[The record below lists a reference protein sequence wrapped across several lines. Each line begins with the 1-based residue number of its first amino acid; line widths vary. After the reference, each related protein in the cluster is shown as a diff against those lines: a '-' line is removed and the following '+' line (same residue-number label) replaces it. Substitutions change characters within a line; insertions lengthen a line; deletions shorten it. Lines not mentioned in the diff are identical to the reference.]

1 MKASTTTNVTDLNEI
16 QTNLQEE
23 IYNLL
28 ELVNDDNKCE
38 YDYNSIENT
47 LQSIVTTLQQY
58 FDPKSLPDDNS
69 NSNND
74 DDKNIN
80 MNNTTSNNHNFIRTN
95 LANYKTQS
103 SSSSFSSSSL
113 SSSMNPNNE
122 NDNNILSLRSMLNSK
137 STITKLLNTLI
148 QIMTK
153 HNHCHDY
160 IDNNDDDDDDD
171 DDHMDYENR
180 NNDISLISLQACH
193 VYVLICLLSGSWST
207 GWIDLVAMRYVETIV
222 RKWKIF
228 CCEYKM
234 KLTNNRHE
242 RRNGGNLYEEDDDE
256 EDYEAKSLSRPKR
269 GRYQKSNQ
277 ENDEDDDE
285 RMKDEGLKTKEE
297 IVYNK
302 IQNGIGLSK
311 TLSCILSMED
321 KSKFWN
327 WNTEARDAF
336 FDSIVIALSSC
347 AALIPKLEGRE
358 EMKIKKS
365 CHDAVM
371 DMSLSLEG
379 IILSSVEGKHH
390 KSSLRGGHDDIDD
403 QWNEV
408 NGFSSQ
414 NLNSAID
421 CDHSDQSS
429 LAKETTITILR
440 NLYPLLTY
448 QVDLP
453 NGVRGKQAAFEQC
466 QSIIAKIVH
475 SLSSHLKSAFSNQLT
490 PSKIVTIDTPR
501 NTEINI
507 IKTPLT
513 GKRGFGRPSITP
525 KSTNRKLLSRKG
537 NGFEP
542 LIIPPSLKKSVTP
555 KRVSHRKSLMMEH
568 SFTATTT
575 GHTSSKKNGDD
586 VKQVCIKEI
595 LDIFVA
601 MMQKLSTG
609 QNNSME
615 RVEVRTRISTF
626 VLCVLDNMKVIQKI
640 AFVKFVMRLCSSKVS
655 SHRIFGVEML
665 CSIVALDWIW
675 EENIRISKEANV
687 LNQEAMDCGKNN
699 TSSSRRNSFGEGQV
713 SEFPHN
719 QSIAFLSS
727 ESNLSTEILVALK
740 GRVMDRSPAVR
751 ARVAI
756 ALSAAVKDIKMVFS
770 RSCYEKKKALMVSLE
785 QVGPDLIESLRQ
797 RAKSDDKATVRKAAL
812 LALVDLLLVDDGDS
826 SGEISIHSAF
836 NMTQNDVKVLCQ
848 SCNDLSV
855 IVRKAAVDSI
865 VQLIERQQN
874 LPENDWK
881 YDVGS
886 LEVAWV
892 NFVLPLVRDESSC
905 VSKIVES
912 FESLIIAPIL
922 DFDSNQ
928 SEDAVIDDI
937 LASRYWSTWKI
948 LSTLNYESSSTGAS
962 AGAKNAVKVIMRKFV
977 EGLDTRQRNQVC
989 ITLLRQLNSV
999 LTRAIKHKDN
1009 LSDKFVGSWCLLEV
1023 IGSLHANKKSGS
1035 LFNLHNLIQ
1044 KSDIGTEFVMDS
1056 CNYLLTTC
1064 EEDVALNRKAMIVS
1078 AKSFLHVVSSFAHVM
1093 DVEQMKAV
1101 ALALKELTKSF
1112 HLVLD
1117 LIAPSATA
1125 LVSLASA
1132 VCRDKPET
1140 AIAPLCTDWIKE

>member
-1 MKASTTTNVTDLNEI
+1 MTQHNH
-16 QTNLQEE
+16 
-23 IYNLL
+23 YH
-28 ELVNDDNKCE
+28 
-38 YDYNSIENT
+38 DYN
-47 LQSIVTTLQQY
+47 
-58 FDPKSLPDDNS
+58 
-69 NSNND
+69 NN
-74 DDKNIN
+74 
-80 MNNTTSNNHNFIRTN
+80 
-95 LANYKTQS
+95 
-103 SSSSFSSSSL
+103 
-113 SSSMNPNNE
+113 
-122 NDNNILSLRSMLNSK
+122 
-137 STITKLLNTLI
+137 
-148 QIMTK
+148 
-153 HNHCHDY
+153 
-160 IDNNDDDDDDD
+160 NNDDDDDSN
-171 DDHMDYENR
+171 HMDYENH
-180 NNDISLISLQACH
+180 NNDINSTSLQACH

-207 GWIDLVAMRYVETIV
+207 GWIDVVAMRYVETIV
-222 RKWKIF
+222 RKWKVF

-234 KLTNNRHE
+234 KLNNDNNNNNNRQN
-242 RRNGGNLYEEDDDE
+242 RRSGDNNVNKEEEDDDDEE
-256 EDYEAKSLSRPKR
+256 EDYEAKSLSRSKR
-269 GRYQKSNQ
+269 GRYQKSHQ
-277 ENDEDDDE
+277 ENNKENDDDGDE
-285 RMKDEGLKTKEE
+285 IMKEEGLKTNEE

-302 IQNGIGLSK
+302 IQNGIELSK
-311 TLSCILSMED
+311 TLSCILSMAD

-358 EMKIKKS
+358 GMKIKKS
-365 CHDAVM
+365 CHEAVI
-371 DMSLSLEG
+371 DMSQSLEG

-390 KSSLRGGHDDIDD
+390 RSSFRGGHDDDDDDIDD

-408 NGFSSQ
+408 NGFSSP
-414 NLNSAID
+414 NLTSAID

-429 LAKETTITILR
+429 LAKETAITILR

-475 SLSSHLKSAFSNQLT
+475 SLSSHLKSTYSNHFT
-490 PSKIVTIDTPR
+490 PSKVVTIDTPR

-513 GKRGFGRPSITP
+513 GKRGIGRPSITP
-525 KSTNRKLLSRKG
+525 KSTNRKLLTRKG
-537 NGFEP
+537 DGFDP

-555 KRVSHRKSLMMEH
+555 KRASHRKSLMMQH
-568 SFTATTT
+568 SSSATNT

-586 VKQVCIKEI
+586 VKQVRVKEI

-626 VLCVLDNMKVIQKI
+626 VLCVLDNMKVMHRI

-665 CSIVALDWIW
+665 CSILSMDWVW
-675 EENIRISKEANV
+675 EENVSKSKDANV
-687 LNQEAMDCGKNN
+687 LNQEVIDCGKNN
-699 TSSSRRNSFGEGQV
+699 TSSSRRNSFGEGQL
-713 SEFPHN
+713 SEFPRN
-719 QSIAFLSS
+719 QSISFLSS
-727 ESNLSTEILVALK
+727 ESNLSTDILVALK
-740 GRVMDRSPAVR
+740 GRVLDRSPAVR

-756 ALSAAVKDIKMVFS
+756 ALSAAVKDIKIAFS
-770 RSCYEKKKALMVSLE
+770 DSSDEKKKALMVSLE
-785 QVGPDLIESLRQ
+785 QVGPDLIASLRQ

-812 LALVDLLLVDDGDS
+812 LALVDLLLIDDGDNS
-826 SGEISIHSAF
+826 DETSVHSAF

-848 SCNDLSV
+848 SCNDPSV
-855 IVRKAAVDSI
+855 VVRKAAVDSI

-874 LPENDWK
+874 FPEKDWK

-922 DFDSNQ
+922 DFDSSQ
-928 SEDAVIDDI
+928 SEDGVIDDI
-937 LASRYWSTWKI
+937 LASRYWSSWKI
-948 LSTLNYESSSTGAS
+948 LSTLNYESCSTGAS
-962 AGAKNAVKVIMRKFV
+962 AGAKNAMKLIMRKFF

-999 LTRAIKHKDN
+999 LTRAINHNDN
-1009 LSDKFVGSWCLLEV
+1009 LSDKFVGSWCLLEA
-1023 IGSLHANKKSGS
+1023 IGSLHTNKKSGS
-1035 LFNLHNLIQ
+1035 LFNLHKLIQ
-1044 KSDIGTEFVMDS
+1044 KSDIGTEFLMDS
-1056 CNYLLTTC
+1056 CNYLLTNC
-1064 EEDVALNRKAMIVS
+1064 EMEDVAFNRKALIVS

-1093 DVEQMKAV
+1093 DIEQMKAV
-1101 ALALKELTKSF
+1101 ALTLKESTKSF

-1132 VCRDKPET
+1132 VCRDKPES
-1140 AIAPLCTDWIKE
+1140 AIAPLCTNWIKE